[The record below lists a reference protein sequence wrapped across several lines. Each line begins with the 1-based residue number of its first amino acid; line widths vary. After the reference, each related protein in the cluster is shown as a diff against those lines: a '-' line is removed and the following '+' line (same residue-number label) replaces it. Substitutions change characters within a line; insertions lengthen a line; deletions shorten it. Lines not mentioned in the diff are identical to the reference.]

1 MWLTNKL
8 FEIIWQALYY
18 ILGIFTKSY
27 RFQSKRNETETAYIW
42 DLSNDDGKFR
52 IIVYN
57 HTFGNLEIQR
67 YDEQGPSYKLYAII
81 Q

>member
-1 MWLTNKL
+1 MRLKQHIY
-8 FEIIWQALYY
+8 EILVMMMVN
-18 ILGIFTKSY
+18 L
-27 RFQSKRNETETAYIW
+27 E
-42 DLSNDDGKFR
+42 L
-52 IIVYN
+52 VYN